1 MKSTRYPRIDE
12 TLMHETLPNG
22 LNVYVIPKKDY
33 QQSYAFFA
41 TNYGSIDLRFCLGG
55 SWQDTPA
62 GVAHFLEHKMF
73 DKKDGNALQELSKN
87 GASPNAFT
95 SFQMTAYHFECT
107 GKFEENLRI
116 LLDFVSQPYFTPESV
131 SKEQGIIGQE
141 IRMYEDSPDWRA
153 YENLF
158 TCLYENHPV
167 RINIAGTIES
177 IAKIT
182 DKTLYD
188 CHRAFYNPSNM
199 VLCVAGDVD
208 AARVVALAR
217 EILPEHGL
225 GSIERDYGTED
236 PARVLRHEMELK
248 MEVSM
253 PMFMLGAKS
262 TPAKPGFEAQRL
274 ELLAELACQALCG
287 VSSPLYADL
296 YDHGLIN
303 RGFEGSYMDFP
314 GGACLMFGGE
324 SKDPRAVRA
333 QILDEA
339 ARVSRSGF
347 DGALFDRLKKALFGE
362 RLRQLNE
369 LDNICYQQAGAHF
382 LQACHFDFPELFDS
396 ITAQDA
402 AEYIAQT
409 VTPERC
415 ALSLILPVQ
424 GV

>member
-1 MKSTRYPRIDE
+1 MKSTRYPRINE
-12 TLMHETLPNG
+12 TLLHETLPNG
-22 LNVYVIPKKDY
+22 LHVYVIPKKGY

-41 TNYGSIDLRFCLGG
+41 TNYGSIDLRFRLGG

-73 DKKDGNALQELSKN
+73 DTKDGNALQELSKN

-107 GKFEENLRI
+107 SKFEENLRI
-116 LLDFVSQPYFTPESV
+116 LLGFVSEPYFTEESV
-131 SKEQGIIGQE
+131 RKEQGIIGQE

-167 RINIAGTIES
+167 RINIAGTVES
-177 IAKIT
+177 IAQIT

-208 AARVVALAR
+208 ASRVVSLAR
-217 EILPEHGL
+217 EILPEQGL
-225 GSIERDYGTED
+225 GAIERDYGKED
-236 PARVLRHEMELK
+236 PTRVLRHDTALH

-253 PMFMLGAKS
+253 PMFMFGAKS
-262 TPAKPGFEAQRL
+262 TPAEPGFQAQRL
-274 ELLAELACQALCG
+274 GLLAELACQALCG
-287 VSSPLYADL
+287 VSSPLYARL
-296 YDHGLIN
+296 YDQGLIN
-303 RGFEGSYMDFP
+303 RGFESSYMDFP

-324 SKDPRAVRA
+324 SRDPHAVRA
-333 QILDEA
+333 QILEE
-339 ARVSRSGF
+339 VSRIASAGF
-347 DGALFDRLKKALFGE
+347 DQALFDRLKKALFGE

-382 LQACHFDFPELFDS
+382 LRACHFDFPELFDS
-396 ITAQDA
+396 ITARDA
-402 AEYIAQT
+402 ADYIVRT
-409 VTPERC
+409 VTPERS
-415 ALSLILPVQ
+415 ALSLILPGQ
-424 GV
+424 NG